1 MRMAVS
7 YVLVT
12 VAAVVV
18 VEGAVLGLLLPRILA
33 STGRASGAATVAAR
47 AGSTAGLLS
56 ATAFSI
62 AAHSPKTTTGAQ
74 LVRRLVQSLQVRDLG
89 LVTSRSQ
96 LPGAYQKCLATAN
109 LEALISV
116 SGTVLASS
124 DPGLCSPGA
133 HLAFAARPGMAGQ
146 GTRDGA
152 LWAVSPV
159 VNTPADLG
167 KGAPTPSPSP
177 DATASPGP
185 ASPARKA
192 RSALPAAT
200 AGAAS
205 PTEAGPPTGA
215 ALPTGTAG
223 PASLT
228 GKGSAAKLA
237 SPSSNGPVQPGELL
251 GGVYAGTQAPAGG
264 VSFAQLRPLVL
275 TGGVVLALVIPVG
288 TVFGLLSTRRVI
300 RRIKRLAEVTG
311 SVAGGD
317 FQPRVPVSGSDE
329 IGRLEDAFN
338 RMTGRLSAAVDAERV
353 RAGTDARQAERA
365 RIARELHD
373 SISQD
378 LFSLSLLAA
387 GLRRALHADPALRPE
402 VTAMER
408 TSARAMREM
417 QALLLELRPV
427 ALEDAGLVPAVTE
440 LCQAYQARLAIKVNA
455 ELGEVSLAPAAEH
468 AVLRIVQ
475 EALGNAARHGEPE
488 TILVRL
494 SQCDGTVTLE
504 VRDDGRGFD
513 PGDAAERHGMGLA
526 LMRERVT
533 ELGGDFRLDA
543 APGQGAAIMVR
554 LPAGQDGRP

>member
-1 MRMAVS
+1 MAVS

-12 VAAVVV
+12 VAAVVL
-18 VEGAVLGLLLPRILA
+18 VEGVVLGILLPPILA
-33 STGRASGAATVAAR
+33 RSSRDSQTASVAAKVGSGAKLVSAIAATVG
-47 AGSTAGLLS
+47 AGAPRTTTPEQLVNLLAHSTQIRQLVSLATRRGHVNGGQVPGPGRQCWSTAG
-56 ATAFSI
+56 
-62 AAHSPKTTTGAQ
+62 
-74 LVRRLVQSLQVRDLG
+74 V
-89 LVTSRSQ
+89 
-96 LPGAYQKCLATAN
+96 
-109 LEALISV
+109 EALISV
-116 SGTVLASS
+116 NGTVLASS
-124 DPGLCSPGA
+124 SPELCPVGA
-133 HLAFAARPGMAGQ
+133 RLGFAALAGRAGQ
-146 GTRDGA
+146 GTRATAHGGIF
-152 LWAVSPV
+152 WAVSPV
-159 VNTPADLG
+159 VYALMS
-167 KGAPTPSPSP
+167 KVGAVPIPTPTPSSAPSP
-177 DATASPGP
+177 SAQSAMASP
-185 ASPARKA
+185 SPGTGSGEKLSS
-192 RSALPAAT
+192 SALPLVPQGTVLGALYAAV
-200 AGAAS
+200 
-205 PTEAGPPTGA
+205 PER
-215 ALPTGTAG
+215 
-223 PASLT
+223 
-228 GKGSAAKLA
+228 
-237 SPSSNGPVQPGELL
+237 PSGVTFAQVRPLL
-251 GGVYAGTQAPAGG
+251 IAGG
-264 VSFAQLRPLVL
+264 VI
-275 TGGVVLALVIPVG
+275 LALVIPVG

-311 SVAGGD
+311 TVAGGD
-317 FQPRVPVSGSDE
+317 FQPRVPVSGGDE

-440 LCQAYQARLAIKVNA
+440 LCQAYQERLAIKVTA
-455 ELGEVSLAPAAEH
+455 ELGEVSLGPAGEH

-475 EALGNAARHGEPE
+475 EALGNAARHGAPE
-488 TILVRL
+488 TILVRM
-494 SQCDGTVTLE
+494 SQRDGFVTVE

-513 PGDAAERHGMGLA
+513 PGGVAERHGMGLT

-533 ELGGDFRLDA
+533 ELGGDFQLDA
-543 APGQGAAIMVR
+543 TPGEGAAIVVR

>member
-1 MRMAVS
+1 MAVS

-18 VEGAVLGLLLPRILA
+18 VEGVVLGLLLPQIVA
-33 STGRASGAATVAAR
+33 STGRASQAATVAAR

-62 AAHSPKTTTGAQ
+62 AAHSPKTTTAAQ
-74 LVRRLVQSLQVRDLG
+74 LVHLLVQSLQIRDLG
-89 LVTSRSQ
+89 LAATRGQ
-96 LPGAYQKCLATAN
+96 IPRGAQKCLAAAN
-109 LEALISV
+109 IEVLISAG
-116 SGTVLASS
+116 GTVLASAN
-124 DPGLCSPGA
+124 PGLCPPGA
-133 HLAFAARPGMAGQ
+133 RLAFAARPGMAGQ
-146 GTRDGA
+146 GTRDGI
-152 LWAVSPV
+152 LWALSPV
-159 VNTPADLG
+159 ADAPASLG
-167 KGAPTPSPSP
+167 KSTPTPSPAP
-177 DATASPGP
+177 NATSASGSSFP
-185 ASPARKA
+185 
-192 RSALPAAT
+192 T
-200 AGAAS
+200 VNAGS
-205 PTEAGPPTGA
+205 
-215 ALPTGTAG
+215 ALPTGTPGSAVPTG
-223 PASLT
+223 ASWPASLA

-237 SPSSNGPVQPGELL
+237 SPSSNGPVEPGEVL
-251 GGVYAGTQAPAGG
+251 GGVYAGTPAPVGG
-264 VSFAQLRPLVL
+264 VSFAQLRPLLL
-275 TGGVVLALVIPVG
+275 TGGVMLALVIPVG

-440 LCQAYQARLAIKVNA
+440 LCSAYQARLAIKVNA
-455 ELGEVSLAPAAEH
+455 ELGEVSLGPAAEH

-488 TILVRL
+488 TIGVRL
-494 SQCDGTVTLE
+494 SQRNGSVTIE

-543 APGQGAAIMVR
+543 APGEGAAILVR

>member
-1 MRMAVS
+1 MAVS

-12 VAAVVV
+12 VAAVVI
-18 VEGAVLGLLLPRILA
+18 VEGVVLGILLPRILA
-33 STGRASGAATVAAR
+33 NSGRANQALTVAER
-47 AGSTAGLLS
+47 AGSTAKLLS
-56 ATAFSI
+56 ATVVSV
-62 AAHSPKTTTGAQ
+62 AAHSPKTTTSAQ
-74 LVRRLVQSLQVRDLG
+74 LVRLLAQSPQLRAIG
-89 LVTSRSQ
+89 LTTSRSQ
-96 LPGAYQKCLATAN
+96 TPGADQKCLATTN
-109 LEALISV
+109 IQALISV
-116 SGTVLASS
+116 NGTVLASS
-124 DPGLCSPGA
+124 NPGLCSPGA
-133 HLAFAARPGMAGQ
+133 RLAFAARPGMAGQ
-146 GTRDGA
+146 GTRSTPGGGI
-152 LWAVSPV
+152 LWAVDPV
-159 VNTPADLG
+159 VDVPASLG
-167 KGAPTPSPSP
+167 KSTPTPNPSP
-177 DATASPGP
+177 DAASVSGP
-185 ASPARKA
+185 V
-192 RSALPAAT
+192 LP
-200 AGAAS
+200 
-205 PTEAGPPTGA
+205 
-215 ALPTGTAG
+215 
-223 PASLT
+223 T
-228 GKGSAAKLA
+228 GKGSEGKLER
-237 SPSSNGPVQPGELL
+237 PGNGPVVPGEVLA
-251 GGVYAGTQAPAGG
+251 GMYAGASAPGG
-264 VSFAQLRPLVL
+264 GISLAQLRPLL
-275 TGGVVLALVIPVG
+275 LAGGVALALVIPVG

-311 SVAGGD
+311 TVAGGD
-317 FQPRVPVSGSDE
+317 FQPRVPVTGSDE

-387 GLRRALHADPALRPE
+387 GLRRALHADPVLRPE

-440 LCQAYQARLAIKVNA
+440 LCQAYQARLAIKVNV
-455 ELGEVSLAPAAEH
+455 ELGEVLLIPAAEH

-488 TILVRL
+488 TIMVRL
-494 SQCDGTVTLE
+494 SQCDGSVTVE

-513 PGDAAERHGMGLA
+513 PAGAAGRHGMGLA

-533 ELGGDFRLDA
+533 ELGGEFQLDA
-543 APGQGAAIMVR
+543 APGAGAAILVR